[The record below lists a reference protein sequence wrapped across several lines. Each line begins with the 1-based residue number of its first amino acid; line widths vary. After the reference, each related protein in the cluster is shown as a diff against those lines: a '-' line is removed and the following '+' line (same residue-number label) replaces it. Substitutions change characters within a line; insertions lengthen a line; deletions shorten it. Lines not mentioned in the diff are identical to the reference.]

1 MEVPYPPPAARV
13 DVVPN
18 SPIVMKHAVWIDG
31 QWMWHGRRWIWEAG
45 QWIDLAPNQF
55 YARPTMGWLSD
66 GRLVWFAGS
75 LRRKEE
81 ASVAPAAPTGQPS
94 ASAATAPSNATGA
107 TLQNAPPRNVVPPN
121 VVSPKAAVPTSVPTP
136 SAKP

>member
-18 SPIVMKHAVWIDG
+18 PPYVMKHAVWIDG

-45 QWIDLAPNQF
+45 QWIDLAPDQF
-55 YARPTMGWLSD
+55 YARPTMEWLSD

-81 ASVAPAAPTGQPS
+81 ATSVSPVAQPS
-94 ASAATAPSNATGA
+94 ATAAVAPSNATGA
-107 TLQNAPPRNVVPPN
+107 TLPNPPPPS
-121 VVSPKAAVPTSVPTP
+121 VTVPTSVPTP
-136 SAKP
+136 AVSP

>member
-18 SPIVMKHAVWIDG
+18 PPYVMKHAVWIDG

-45 QWIDLAPNQF
+45 QWIDLAPDQF
-55 YARPTMGWLSD
+55 YARPTMEWLSD

-81 ASVAPAAPTGQPS
+81 ATNVAPAAPIGQPS
-94 ASAATAPSNATGA
+94 ATAAVAPSNTTGA
-107 TLQNAPPRNVVPPN
+107 TLPNAAPPN
-121 VVSPKAAVPTSVPTP
+121 ATVPTSVPTP
-136 SAKP
+136 AAGP